1 MKELEKIDWPEK
13 FEGVD
18 LEEQE
23 TVVQWMRGDEEV
35 RVYTSDATMLTKL
48 KKAAGAEG
56 AAWRVERVETR
67 DGCVVGLIAR
77 APLRCLSFRAGAKKD
92 LTDEERAALS
102 ERMKKITVEREARK
116 RGEEENN

>member
-1 MKELEKIDWPEK
+1 MEELEKLEWPEK

-23 TVVQWMRGDEEV
+23 TIIQWMRGEEEV
-35 RVYTSDATMLTKL
+35 RVYTSDSTMLTKL

-56 AAWRVERVETR
+56 AAWRCERVEKC

-77 APLRCLSFRAGAKKD
+77 APLRCVSLRAGAKKD
-92 LTDEERAALS
+92 LSDEERAALS
-102 ERMKKITVEREARK
+102 ERMKKITAEREAKRK
-116 RGEEENN
+116 AEEEDS

>member
-1 MKELEKIDWPEK
+1 MEESKKLDWPEK

-23 TVVQWMRGDEEV
+23 TVIQWMRGEEEV
-35 RVYTSDATMLTKL
+35 RVYTSDATVLTKL
-48 KKAAGAEG
+48 KKAAGADG
-56 AAWRVERVETR
+56 AAWRVERVEKR

-77 APLRCLSFRAGAKKD
+77 APLRCISLRAGATKD

-102 ERMKKITVEREARK
+102 ERMKKITAEREAK
-116 RGEEENN
+116 KKEEEENS